1 MSTSTIPAL
10 PCLCASMRRAARAL
24 TQLYEEELRPIG
36 LRGSQFTILQVLHLM
51 GKTTQGDLGRALAM
65 DSTTLTR
72 TLAIMQRQGWI
83 QKQRGTDRREWRF
96 RLSKSGEALLK
107 RALPRWEAAQ
117 SRLRHQLGA
126 GQWAELMKI
135 SDGLTAA
142 LTKQGEQK

>member
-1 MSTSTIPAL
+1 
-10 PCLCASMRRAARAL
+10 
-24 TQLYEEELRPIG
+24 
-36 LRGSQFTILQVLHLM
+36 M
-51 GKTTQGDLGRALAM
+51 GETTQRGLGRALAM

-83 QKQRGTDRREWRF
+83 QKHRGTDRREWRF

-117 SRLRHQLGA
+117 SRLRHQWGVS
-126 GQWAELMKI
+126 QWAELIKI

-142 LTKQGEQK
+142 LTKQGD

>member
-1 MSTSTIPAL
+1 
-10 PCLCASMRRAARAL
+10 
-24 TQLYEEELRPIG
+24 
-36 LRGSQFTILQVLHLM
+36 M
-51 GKTTQGDLGRALAM
+51 GETTQVHLGRALAM

-83 QKQRGTDRREWRF
+83 QKHRGTDRREWRF

-117 SRLRHQLGA
+117 SRLGQQLGA
-126 GQWAELMKI
+126 TQWAELMKI

-142 LTKQGEQK
+142 LTKEGE